1 MVGSVEDITGEGY
14 MIPDRLTWLKGMFD
28 EGILRKGYHD
38 DFETMLD
45 KCRNQTLSVIEGA
58 VQEG

>member
-1 MVGSVEDITGEGY
+1 